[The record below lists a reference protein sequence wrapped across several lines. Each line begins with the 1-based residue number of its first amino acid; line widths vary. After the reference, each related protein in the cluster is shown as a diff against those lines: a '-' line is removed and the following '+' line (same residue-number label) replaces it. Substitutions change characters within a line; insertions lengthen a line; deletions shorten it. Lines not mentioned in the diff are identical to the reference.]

1 MLEGR
6 IDTQGTIQELRDQGV
21 LDSIAQDEA
30 VQVAVQESDKTPL
43 GEDIPDPRAQ
53 SLKAPRKLIEDE
65 HREAGSVKW
74 LIYKTYLEASL
85 VQVRSVFYTYYSP
98 FT

>member
-43 GEDIPDPRAQ
+43 GEDSPDPRAQ
-53 SLKAPRKLIEDE
+53 DLRAPRKLIEDE

-98 FT
+98 FA